1 MEERLAK
8 LFKAINVYTERSK
21 KNYIDFQY
29 DSQAKEI
36 VLSVRDKGTY
46 MYKQEIKSV
55 LDDSEFISIE
65 EIIEK
70 LEGK

>member
-1 MEERLAK
+1 MEERLLK

-21 KNYIDFQY
+21 ENYIDFQY
-29 DSQAKEI
+29 DSKAKEI
-36 VLSVRDKGTY
+36 ILIVRDKETY
-46 MYKQEIKSV
+46 LYKQEIKSV
-55 LDDSEFISIE
+55 LDDSDFISIE